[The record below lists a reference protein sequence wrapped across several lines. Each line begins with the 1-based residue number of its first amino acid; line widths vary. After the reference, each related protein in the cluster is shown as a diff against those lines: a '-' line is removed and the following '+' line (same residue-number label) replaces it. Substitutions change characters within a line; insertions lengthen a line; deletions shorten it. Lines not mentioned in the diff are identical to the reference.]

1 MLIFREIDSTKTFYI
16 PNQKIVKSRIL
27 VLSIGVVFF
36 TSLSFFFSCK
46 KINEATQL
54 GDDLLPAAD
63 NVLTFEVAL
72 NAITNN
78 ILVNDSTRVFYSDHV
93 ALGDCNDPEFGHTH
107 ANFDFNITPS
117 SFGTYPFIKK
127 DSLAIDSV
135 VLSLSYQAAYGDTV
149 TNGIQT
155 VRVFEIDQ
163 NSGFNDTTLFKYS
176 DPSTDFATTGPEL
189 GSATYS
195 IKNLKDTITLI
206 RGTDTSKVS
215 NVVRIR
221 LNNLLGTRFSQYDT
235 TSSANGGFKNDS
247 IFRSLF
253 RGLAIKA
260 DPTGN
265 ALSYFNLS
273 DVSNTKLTVYF
284 RTTGASKDTTSFDF
298 FHSANGQSNY
308 VDRQNGGNY
317 IAYINSGAEDKIYLQ
332 SAPGSYVSIKI
343 PALDTFSNKVIHR
356 AELLALKIPSAAD
369 DIFSPP
375 SRLILDRTNKL
386 TPDTAFMLQN
396 DLVADASGNIGFS
409 AFGGKLLSDNTYRF
423 NISRYVQSIVTKHE
437 PNDTL
442 RLHAPL
448 RVTLYNSNFKTYM
461 SIPIIDAI
469 AKGRV
474 VLGGGNHADPA
485 MRLRLRII
493 YSKL

>member
-1 MLIFREIDSTKTFYI
+1 M
-16 PNQKIVKSRIL
+16 KSRIL
-27 VLSIGVVFF
+27 VLSIGSVFF
-36 TSLSFFFSCK
+36 TSLIFLSCK
-46 KINEATQL
+46 KINEATEL
-54 GDDLLPAAD
+54 GDDLLPAVD
-63 NVLTFEVAL
+63 NVHTFEVAL
-72 NAITNN
+72 KAVTSN
-78 ILVNDSTRVFYSDHV
+78 ILIDDSTKVFYSDRV
-93 ALGDCNDPEFGHTH
+93 ALGDISDPEFGRTH
-107 ANFDFNITPS
+107 ANIDFNITPS
-117 SFGTYPFIKK
+117 SFGSYPFLKK

-135 VLSLSYQAAYGDTV
+135 VLSLSYQGAYGDTV

-163 NSGFNDTTLFKYS
+163 NSGFNDTTLYKFR
-176 DPSTDFATTGPEL
+176 DPTSDFATTGPEL
-189 GSATYS
+189 GSATYT
-195 IKNLKDTITLI
+195 INKLKDSTTLI
-206 RGTDTSKVS
+206 RGSDTSKVS

-221 LNNLLGTRFSQYDT
+221 LNNSLGDRFAQYDT

-247 IFRSLF
+247 IFRTLF
-253 RGLAIKA
+253 RGFAIKA

-265 ALSYFNLS
+265 ALSYFSLS

-298 FHSANGQSNY
+298 HHSANGQSNY
-308 VDRQNGGNY
+308 INRQNGGNY
-317 IAYINSGAEDKIYLQ
+317 LAYLNSGAGDKIYLQ

-343 PALDTFSNKVIHR
+343 PALDTFGNKVIHR
-356 AELLALKIPSAAD
+356 AELLAIKIPSASD
-369 DIFSPP
+369 GIFSPP

-396 DLVADASGNIGFS
+396 DLVADATGNIGFS
-409 AFGGKLLSDNTYRF
+409 AFGGTLLSDNTYRF

-442 RLHAPL
+442 RLYAPL
-448 RVTLYNSNFKTYM
+448 RTTIYNSTFKTYLV
-461 SIPIIDAI
+461 IPVIDAI

-474 VLGGGNHADPA
+474 VLGGGSHADSL

-493 YSKL
+493 YSNL